1 MKIGI
6 TTVTGGIIRRVRI
19 SKEMVFLLLKL
30 KRASANA
37 ANEPVKTV
45 IIVETNTTTILFMVN
60 LKNPARFKNNHD
72 LNDGLFKTLGVTLEA
87 SSGALI
93 ETRNSQIS
101 GPTKKQIASISI
113 K

>member
-1 MKIGI
+1 MGI

-37 ANEPVKTV
+37 AKEPVKTV
-45 IIVETNTTTILFMVN
+45 IIVDTNTTTILFMVN
-60 LKNPARFKNNHD
+60 FKKPARFINSHD
-72 LNDGLFKTLGVTLEA
+72 LSDGLFKTRGVTLEA

-93 ETRNSQIS
+93 ETSNSQMI
-101 GPTKKQIASISI
+101 GPTKKQIATIRI